1 MYCTHSAIVFCSSTS
16 ADRSGVAATS
26 FLAAGENLQA
36 GSGSWQCQNDA
47 LDDADTDDG
56 VASFQA
62 PL

>member
-1 MYCTHSAIVFCSSTS
+1 MF